1 MLTEIRHSQK
11 NISTYSM
18 NAMEYDVVSLEANM
32 FEVMDGD
39 RKLVPGLV
47 DNDSF
52 LSLRPNKE

>member
-1 MLTEIRHSQK
+1 
-11 NISTYSM
+11 M